1 MRAFKITALVA
12 LLTTVILSI
21 TLAWLVRTEQGSR
34 WLLEQG
40 LGISPVKIEAN
51 GITGT
56 LAEGL
61 GVESLFIALPLAEIR
76 AKEIV
81 VSWTPASLLAGIV
94 DINSARIAELSID
107 ILESTDDPSNQSGDK
122 AADDTSRD
130 SINDELFWLKIP
142 IHIYIESGQ
151 LDKLRIDEAEFENL
165 SVAGT
170 IGHGRLDIETAAA
183 QIAGVKLKASGKL
196 AGPDPGRLQ
205 VDASW
210 EMPAENIN
218 GTGSFSGNIDKL
230 AFTSVINLP
239 EVVNFNGFI
248 FDLFTGPRLEG
259 KADWDSVRLPGET
272 VLHSNKGNITIN
284 SDFVSAHI
292 DGSNKVL
299 LKGWPEAAMQLQAFA
314 DLQGVTINAYS
325 LDVFDGRITGSGQID
340 YSKDLQ
346 GQLTING
353 KQIDTGLIN
362 NELPGRLEFDSN
374 LLIQSTD
381 AFAIEVTTVNA
392 QIAGKDLTGLGRV
405 QWHDGKPASIDATV
419 NAGTNQLTADV
430 KMDKQLAGVIN
441 THAPELSMLWPG
453 LEGKLDASIKLGGSL
468 EQPQAN
474 ITANAKDVAYGT
486 QSLDTFALKA
496 ELQGNNQLAA
506 KLAATGLVSS
516 EQQLGN
522 LDLSM
527 AGTLDEHQ
535 SKLNLRGGVVDVE
548 LRANSGWDGEY
559 YTQRFEYGQVQP
571 EGFDSWRLEQKP
583 ELRISAAG
591 GQVGAHC
598 WKQHDASICMDASD
612 WDTESLQSAIVINDF
627 ALESLQPLLAEGY
640 IIDGTVDADIR
651 LVRNTK
657 GLQGEMH
664 WRQSRTA
671 LGYADDI
678 NEFRT
683 VLDEVRVDL
692 LSNDAQTTLVVNL
705 SGEQGLNMTATANV
719 NGPLAPESP
728 LQAAA
733 NGRLPNVGLLRPLIQ
748 RAVNPGEL
756 DGELTVDLDAAGT
769 LGDPVFT
776 GGANLAN
783 GTLGLLGAGITFSDI
798 NIAAN
803 SDGTDKLRL
812 TGGLRS
818 GDGSATIL
826 GEVHATENTD
836 LVAEIRIQGENL
848 AIVRVP
854 DLSVDTSTDLRLHIG
869 GGVFDI
875 SGSVMIPSASAQIR
889 DLPKNAVARSTDVI
903 VHTPERAVEQ
913 QQETIVTVDVEV
925 LLGDDVRFSGFG
937 LNSRLEGGLRLRQ
950 QKGGDLR
957 ASGTV
962 RVRDGFLTGYGRE
975 LRVDRGELTFIGP
988 LDDPLINIQVSR
1000 ESVYEGRQYTI
1011 GLRLTGSAKHVK
1023 TEPFS
1028 RPALSEQD
1036 VLSFLLL
1043 DRPSSSD
1050 SDASGAAL
1058 ALGLQQLIPDQ
1069 SGRFGLDEVSFETK

>member
-1 MRAFKITALVA
+1 
-12 LLTTVILSI
+12 
-21 TLAWLVRTEQGSR
+21 
-34 WLLEQG
+34 
-40 LGISPVKIEAN
+40 
-51 GITGT
+51 
-56 LAEGL
+56 
-61 GVESLFIALPLAEIR
+61 
-76 AKEIV
+76 
-81 VSWTPASLLAGIV
+81 
-94 DINSARIAELSID
+94 
-107 ILESTDDPSNQSGDK
+107 
-122 AADDTSRD
+122 
-130 SINDELFWLKIP
+130 LFWLKIP

-468 EQPQAN
+468 EQPQAH
-474 ITANAKDVAYGT
+474 ITANAKDVAYRT

-516 EQQLGN
+516 EQQLGI

-548 LRANSGWDGEY
+548 LRANSGWVGEY

-1036 VLSFLLL
+1036 VLPFLLL

-1069 SGRFGLDEVSFETK
+1069 SGRFGLDEVSFETNDANEAAMVAGKRINEKLHVRYVFGSIGQPGSFRIRYLLGRGFSLEASTGARQSLDLIYLLER